1 METTLLAKKIVI
13 KSDFKKINNLITKEL
28 LIMENSSKYEL
39 LPDKIQS
46 LLEFCL
52 YQHIIHPVNIDS
64 KQLAYR
70 WVGGRTGKLEPITA
84 NLSINLADLQGIDTQ
99 KAKIIE
105 NTEQFLAG
113 FPANHVLMTG
123 TRGSGKSSLVRA
135 LLNKYHKNGLRII
148 EVARDDLLMLDKIR
162 EAIQDLRLLG
172 ITNCHYIIYCDDL
185 AFDKQDENYRTL
197 KSILDGSLDS
207 EQENL
212 LVYATSNRRHLL
224 PQMMKDNVNIYDGQT
239 DEINPYETIDET
251 VSLSDRFGLWLSF
264 HPMEQK
270 TYLDIAK
277 AYVKSYDMEW
287 DAKTQDKALQWASTR
302 GGRSGRVAYQFSRH
316 YVGQQKLLAQG
327 ELEPKK
333 EEQPQLIKGKLR
345 EKLPSI
351 ANQKLDKLL
360 QRIAEKEQ
368 AKTTKKDKNQ
378 AVEKQMGQLSNSQV
392 FIIISVLMLI
402 LVLIFGLILFSS
414 GIFDEDKNNK
424 PNTTQTQ

>member
-1 METTLLAKKIVI
+1 
-13 KSDFKKINNLITKEL
+13 
-28 LIMENSSKYEL
+28 MENSPPKYEL
-39 LPDKIQS
+39 LSDKAQN
-46 LLEFCL
+46 LLEFYL
-52 YQHIIHPVNIDS
+52 YQNIIHPVTIDS
-64 KQLAYR
+64 EQLAYR
-70 WVGGRTGKLEPITA
+70 WVGGKAGRLEPITA
-84 NLSINLADLQGIDTQ
+84 NLSINLADLHGIDSQ

-148 EVARDDLLMLDKIR
+148 EVARDDLLILDKIR
-162 EAIQDLRLLG
+162 EAIRDLRLLG

-224 PQMMKDNVNIYDGQT
+224 PQMMKDNVSIYDGQT
-239 DEINPYETIDET
+239 DEINPYEAIDET

-264 HPMEQK
+264 HPMEQE

-277 AYVKSYDMEW
+277 AYIKSYDMEW
-287 DAKTQDKALQWASTR
+287 NTKTQDRALQWASTR

-327 ELEPKK
+327 GLEPKK
-333 EEQPQLIKGKLR
+333 EEPPQLIKGKLR

-351 ANQKLDKLL
+351 ANEKLDKLL
-360 QRIAEKEQ
+360 LKMAEKEQ
-368 AKTTKKDKNQ
+368 AKTNKNGKKQ
-378 AVEKQMGQLSNSQV
+378 PVERQIGEFTSTQV
-392 FIIISVLMLI
+392 IIIISVSMLI
-402 LVLIFGLILFSS
+402 VVLLFSLL
-414 GIFDEDKNNK
+414 FFANVDENQDKNNNNK
-424 PNTTQTQ
+424 PNLEQIQQG